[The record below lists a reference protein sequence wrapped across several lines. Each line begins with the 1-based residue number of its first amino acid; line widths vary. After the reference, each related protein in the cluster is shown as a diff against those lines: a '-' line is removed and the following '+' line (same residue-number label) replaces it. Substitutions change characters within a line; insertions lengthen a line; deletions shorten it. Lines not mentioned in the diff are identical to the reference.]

1 MLGKVKQWL
10 GIEGVKLELIIPD
23 EYPRGATLIKGTIR
37 LQSMQPQTV
46 TRIKV
51 VLIERYTRGKGAE
64 KRIDEYE
71 LGAYVSD
78 QLVEVP
84 ANESVEIP
92 FPCLFGCIYLRW
104 TNSKLKMWFSKGLPL
119 LPKNSDPSV
128 PYFDWKPK
136 QKSAVW
142 HFIPSTKKRSNSN
155 SH

>member
-92 FPCLFGCIYLRW
+92 FSLPFRLYLSEVDELEAQNVVFKGLAFVAKKLR
-104 TNSKLKMWFSKGLPL
+104 SVSSVFRLEAEAKVSGVALHPFDKKEIKLK
-119 LPKNSDPSV
+119 
-128 PYFDWKPK
+128 
-136 QKSAVW
+136 
-142 HFIPSTKKRSNSN
+142 
-155 SH
+155 